1 MLIVGRGSPASLIS
15 RPSAERGLQL
25 SVVVY
30 TSQTCIEPLPMLK
43 ALGKPFRRKSRDGE
57 RPAEAQTPP
66 GYRSPSAR
74 QGGFIHGGGGGGSR
88 GARGLGATGARVPS
102 RLQFEQQGGGG
113 EGGGGGGSP
122 RNGRSPGGNAIDS
135 SDSSAAQA
143 VPKGRGRRKSRA
155 DDDEWVLQ
163 EALNEYVGRK
173 RWLLEGQRRTSG

>member
-1 MLIVGRGSPASLIS
+1 
-15 RPSAERGLQL
+15 
-25 SVVVY
+25 
-30 TSQTCIEPLPMLK
+30 MLK

-74 QGGFIHGGGGGGSR
+74 QGGFIHGSR

-113 EGGGGGGSP
+113 GGGGGGGSP
-122 RNGRSPGGNAIDS
+122 RNGRSPGGNASDS
-135 SDSSAAQA
+135 SDASRRSA
-143 VPKGRGRRKSRA
+143 GRGRAKSRA

-173 RWLLEGQRRTSG
+173 RWPHAYEWSLCSCRPQRVSVLYAVVCAVCCMWWLCVVVCGHLSRCGAVRGALVGPS